1 MSNLIPNRFN
11 TNLSNTLLGTLLLA
25 LTYLFFSVMEL
36 TAKELGQSFNP
47 FQIVFARYLSQFII
61 LIIIFNKKSI
71 LHLKSQF
78 PLLQILRG
86 ALLLVTTCFM
96 FSGLAYLPFAENIAI
111 YMIGPVIT
119 TILAFFILKEKIS
132 FLQIIIVI
140 VGLIGAIIIADPNS
154 QSFNLAIIFPFLA
167 ALCFAFFTISTKF
180 LNSSDSNQ
188 TTLLFTAITG
198 TFLSAPFIII
208 FWKWPSLNETILMF
222 CLGLLA
228 TIGHF
233 FFIEALKVINASFAA
248 PFVYLTVMLAAF
260 WGYIIYNEVPNQN
273 TIIGAFLI
281 IIAGLI
287 ITQLKKNSKLK

>member
-1 MSNLIPNRFN
+1 MSDLIPNRFN

-47 FQIVFARYLSQFII
+47 FQIVFARYLSQLII

-71 LHLKSQF
+71 LHLKSQY

-86 ALLLVTTCFM
+86 TLLLVTTCFM

-132 FLQIIIVI
+132 FLQIIVVI

-281 IIAGLI
+281 IIAGFI
-287 ITQLKKNSKLK
+287 ITQLKKRIQN

>member
-11 TNLSNTLLGTLLLA
+11 NNLSNTLLGTLLLA
-25 LTYLFFSVMEL
+25 LTYLFFSIMEL

-47 FQIVFARYLSQFII
+47 FQIVFARYLSQLII
-61 LIIIFNKKSI
+61 LIIIFNKRSI
-71 LHLKSQF
+71 LHTKSQY

-86 ALLLVTTCFM
+86 SLLLVTTCFM

-132 FLQIIIVI
+132 FLQIIVVI

-198 TFLSAPFIII
+198 TFLSAPFIIF
-208 FWKWPSLNETILMF
+208 FWKWPSLNATILMF

-248 PFVYLTVMLAAF
+248 PFVYLTVLLAAF

-287 ITQLKKNSKLK
+287 ITQLKKRIQN

>member
-1 MSNLIPNRFN
+1 MSDLIPNRFN

-61 LIIIFNKKSI
+61 LIIIFNKKSK
-71 LHLKSQF
+71 LHLKSQY

-86 ALLLVTTCFM
+86 TLLLVTTCFM

-132 FLQIIIVI
+132 FLQIIVVI

-287 ITQLKKNSKLK
+287 ITQLKKRI

>member
-1 MSNLIPNRFN
+1 MSNLIPKRFN

-47 FQIVFARYLSQFII
+47 FQIVFARYLSQLII
-61 LIIIFNKKSI
+61 LIIIFNKRSI
-71 LHLKSQF
+71 LHLKSQY

-86 ALLLVTTCFM
+86 SLLLVTTCFM

-132 FLQIIIVI
+132 FLQIIVVI

-287 ITQLKKNSKLK
+287 ITQLKKRIQN

>member
-47 FQIVFARYLSQFII
+47 FQIVFARYLSQLII
-61 LIIIFNKKSI
+61 LIIIFNKKTI
-71 LHLKSQF
+71 LHLKSQY

-86 ALLLVTTCFM
+86 TLLLVTTCFM

-132 FLQIIIVI
+132 FLQIIVVI

-167 ALCFAFFTISTKF
+167 ALCFALFTISTKF
-180 LNSSDSNQ
+180 LNSSDTNQ

-198 TFLSAPFIII
+198 TFLSAPFIIF
-208 FWKWPSLNETILMF
+208 FWKWPSLNATILMF

-248 PFVYLTVMLAAF
+248 PFVYLTVLLAAF

-287 ITQLKKNSKLK
+287 ITQLKKRIQN

>member
-47 FQIVFARYLSQFII
+47 FQIVFARYLSQLII
-61 LIIIFNKKSI
+61 LIIIFNKRSI
-71 LHLKSQF
+71 LHLKSQY

-86 ALLLVTTCFM
+86 SLLLVTTCFM

-132 FLQIIIVI
+132 FLQIIVVI

-281 IIAGLI
+281 IIAGII
-287 ITQLKKNSKLK
+287 ITQLKKRIQN

>member
-1 MSNLIPNRFN
+1 MSNLIPNKFN
-11 TNLSNTLLGTLLLA
+11 TNLSNTLLGTLLLV

-47 FQIVFARYLSQFII
+47 FQIVFARYLSQLII
-61 LIIIFNKKSI
+61 LIVIFNKRSI
-71 LHLKSQF
+71 LHLKSQY

-86 ALLLVTTCFM
+86 SLLLVTTCFM

-140 VGLIGAIIIADPNS
+140 IGLIGAIIIADPNS

-281 IIAGLI
+281 IIAGFI
-287 ITQLKKNSKLK
+287 ITQLKKRIQN

>member
-1 MSNLIPNRFN
+1 MLNLIPNSFN
-11 TNLSNTLLGTLLLA
+11 TNLSNTLLGTLLLV

-36 TAKELGQSFNP
+36 TANELVQSFNP
-47 FQIVFARYLSQFII
+47 FQIVFAKYLSQLII
-61 LIIIFNKKSI
+61 LILIFNKRSI
-71 LHLKSQF
+71 LHLKSQY

-86 ALLLVTTCFM
+86 TLLLVTTCFM

-132 FLQIIIVI
+132 FLQIIVVI

-287 ITQLKKNSKLK
+287 ITQLKKRIQN

>member
-47 FQIVFARYLSQFII
+47 FQIVFARYLSQLII
-61 LIIIFNKKSI
+61 LIIIFNKRSI
-71 LHLKSQF
+71 LHTKSQY

-86 ALLLVTTCFM
+86 SLLLVTTCFM

-132 FLQIIIVI
+132 FLQIIVVI

-287 ITQLKKNSKLK
+287 ITQLKKRIQN

>member
-47 FQIVFARYLSQFII
+47 FQIVFARYLSQLII
-61 LIIIFNKKSI
+61 LILIFNKRSI
-71 LHLKSQF
+71 LHLKSQY

-132 FLQIIIVI
+132 FLQIIVVI

-287 ITQLKKNSKLK
+287 ITQLKKRIQN

>member
-1 MSNLIPNRFN
+1 MSDLIPNRFN

-61 LIIIFNKKSI
+61 LIIIFNKKSK
-71 LHLKSQF
+71 LHLKSQY

-86 ALLLVTTCFM
+86 TLLLVTTCFM

-132 FLQIIIVI
+132 FLQIIVVI

-287 ITQLKKNSKLK
+287 ITQLKKRIQN

>member
-11 TNLSNTLLGTLLLA
+11 ANLSNTLLGTLLLV

-47 FQIVFARYLSQFII
+47 FQIVFARYLSQLII
-61 LIIIFNKKSI
+61 LILIFNKRSI
-71 LHLKSQF
+71 LHLKSQY

-86 ALLLVTTCFM
+86 SLLLVTTCFM

-132 FLQIIIVI
+132 FLQIIVVI

-287 ITQLKKNSKLK
+287 ITQFKKRIQN

>member
-1 MSNLIPNRFN
+1 MSNLLSNSFN
-11 TNLSNTLLGTLLLA
+11 INLSNTVLGTLLLV
-25 LTYLFFSVMEL
+25 LTYSFFSVMEL

-61 LIIIFNKKSI
+61 LIIIFNKKSK
-71 LHLKSQF
+71 LHLKSQY

-86 ALLLVTTCFM
+86 TLLLVTTCFM
-96 FSGLAYLPFAENIAI
+96 FAGLANLPFAENIAI

-132 FLQIIIVI
+132 FLQIIVVI

-167 ALCFAFFTISTKF
+167 ALCFALFTISTKF
-180 LNSSDSNQ
+180 LNLSDTNQ

-198 TFLSAPFIII
+198 TFLSAPFIIF

-248 PFVYLTVMLAAF
+248 PFVYLTVLLAAF
-260 WGYIIYNEVPNQN
+260 WGYILYNEVPNQN

-287 ITQLKKNSKLK
+287 ITQLKKRIQN

>member
-47 FQIVFARYLSQFII
+47 FQIVFARYLSQLII
-61 LIIIFNKKSI
+61 LIIIFNKRSI
-71 LHLKSQF
+71 LHTKSQY

-86 ALLLVTTCFM
+86 SLLLVTTCFM

-132 FLQIIIVI
+132 FLQIIVVI

-281 IIAGLI
+281 IIAGII
-287 ITQLKKNSKLK
+287 ITQLKKRIQN

>member
-61 LIIIFNKKSI
+61 LIIIFNKKSK
-71 LHLKSQF
+71 LHLKSQYPF
-78 PLLQILRG
+78 LQILRG
-86 ALLLVTTCFM
+86 TLLLVTTCFM

-132 FLQIIIVI
+132 FLQIIVVI

-287 ITQLKKNSKLK
+287 ITQLKKRIQN

>member
-1 MSNLIPNRFN
+1 MSNFIPNKFN

-47 FQIVFARYLSQFII
+47 FQIVFARYLSQLLI
-61 LIIIFNKKSI
+61 LIIIFNKRST
-71 LHLKSQF
+71 LHLKSQY

-86 ALLLVTTCFM
+86 SLLLVTTCFM

-132 FLQIIIVI
+132 FLQIIVVI

-281 IIAGLI
+281 IIAGII
-287 ITQLKKNSKLK
+287 ITQLKKRIQN

>member
-1 MSNLIPNRFN
+1 MSNFIPNKFN
-11 TNLSNTLLGTLLLA
+11 TNLSNTLLGTLLLV

-47 FQIVFARYLSQFII
+47 FQIVFARYLSQLII

-71 LHLKSQF
+71 LHLKSQY

-132 FLQIIIVI
+132 FLQIIVVI

-287 ITQLKKNSKLK
+287 ITQLKKRIQN